1 MSRLRTDHIL
11 VTDEELHALLDT
23 EPSAEPSPVQ
33 TQQPLSTAPIASSCV
48 DPWFKFRNLFLLTL
62 ISAFCIKLL
71 FFTHVAVANF
81 ADHASSAAD
90 LTFYFKL
97 RALFVIT
104 ISAVYLYSYLK
115 DWYFEKVSL
124 LYVGIAATALVM
136 DYFNAY
142 ANLSETPLQWVSGLI
157 ALRLL
162 AILCLVLNAVYAR
175 QAPPMP
181 RHLWS

>member
-1 MSRLRTDHIL
+1 MSRLRIDHIL

-23 EPSAEPSPVQ
+23 EPSAELSSVQPSAHACE
-33 TQQPLSTAPIASSCV
+33 STPHTRA
-48 DPWFKFRNLFLLTL
+48 DPWFKFRNFFLLTL

-81 ADHASSAAD
+81 ADHERTAAD

-97 RALFVIT
+97 RALFVIA

>member
-1 MSRLRTDHIL
+1 MSRLRADHIL

-23 EPSAEPSPVQ
+23 EPSAEPSLINP
-33 TQQPLSTAPIASSCV
+33 TPLHNESTEQFKA
-48 DPWFKFRNLFLLTL
+48 DPWFKFRNFFLLTL
-62 ISAFCIKLL
+62 VSAFCIKLL

-81 ADHASSAAD
+81 ANHESAAAD

-97 RALFVIT
+97 RALFVIA

-142 ANLSETPLQWVSGLI
+142 ANLSETPLQWVPGLI
-157 ALRLL
+157 ALRLI
-162 AILCLVLNAVYAR
+162 AITCLVLNAIHAR

>member
-33 TQQPLSTAPIASSCV
+33 PATLTRESTTHTRV
-48 DPWFKFRNLFLLTL
+48 DPWFKFRNFFLLTL

-81 ADHASSAAD
+81 ADHERTAAD

-97 RALFVIT
+97 RALFVIA
-104 ISAVYLYSYLK
+104 ISAVYLYSYLR
-115 DWYFEKVSL
+115 DWYFDKVSL

>member
-33 TQQPLSTAPIASSCV
+33 APAPARESTTHTRV
-48 DPWFKFRNLFLLTL
+48 DPWFKFRNFFLLTL

-81 ADHASSAAD
+81 ADHERTAAD

-97 RALFVIT
+97 RALFVIA

-115 DWYFEKVSL
+115 DWYFDKVSL

-142 ANLSETPLQWVSGLI
+142 ATLSESPLQWVSGLI

>member
-33 TQQPLSTAPIASSCV
+33 APALARESTTHTRV
-48 DPWFKFRNLFLLTL
+48 DPWFKFRNFFLLTL

-71 FFTHVAVANF
+71 CFTHVAVANF
-81 ADHASSAAD
+81 ADHERTAAD

-97 RALFVIT
+97 RALFVIA

-181 RHLWS
+181 RQLWS

>member
-23 EPSAEPSPVQ
+23 EPSAEPHLVKPTALQSPSNVQ
-33 TQQPLSTAPIASSCV
+33 VKV

-62 ISAFCIKLL
+62 ISAFCIKLF

-81 ADHASSAAD
+81 ADHERNAAN

-97 RALFVIT
+97 RALFVIA

-142 ANLSETPLQWVSGLI
+142 ANLSDTPLQWVSGLI
-157 ALRLL
+157 ALRVL
-162 AILCLVLNAVYAR
+162 AIACLVLNAVYAR

>member
-23 EPSAEPSPVQ
+23 EPSAESSPINPQALANPSTSQ
-33 TQQPLSTAPIASSCV
+33 ASV
-48 DPWFKFRNLFLLTL
+48 DPWFKFRNCFLLTL
-62 ISAFCIKLL
+62 VSAFCIKLL

-81 ADHASSAAD
+81 ADHERTAAD

-97 RALFVIT
+97 RALFVIA
-104 ISAVYLYSYLK
+104 ISAIYLYSYLK
-115 DWYFEKVSL
+115 DWYFDKVSL

-142 ANLSETPLQWVSGLI
+142 ANLSESPLQWVSGLI

-162 AILCLVLNAVYAR
+162 GILCLVLNAVHAR
-175 QAPPMP
+175 QAPAMP

>member
-1 MSRLRTDHIL
+1 MSRLRTDHVL

-23 EPSAEPSPVQ
+23 EPSVEPSLVQ
-33 TQQPLSTAPIASSCV
+33 PEPHFIHDAVTSSRV
-48 DPWFKFRNLFLLTL
+48 DPWFKFRNFFLLIL

-81 ADHASSAAD
+81 ANHERNAAE

-97 RALFVIT
+97 RALFVIA

-115 DWYFEKVSL
+115 DWYFEKVAL

-157 ALRLL
+157 ALRVL
-162 AILCLVLNAVYAR
+162 AIVCLVLNAVHAR

-181 RHLWS
+181 RYLWS

>member
-23 EPSAEPSPVQ
+23 EPLAELNPVQ
-33 TQQPLSTAPIASSCV
+33 PPALVRESTTHTRV
-48 DPWFKFRNLFLLTL
+48 DPWFKFRNFFLLTL

-81 ADHASSAAD
+81 ADHERTAAD

-97 RALFVIT
+97 RALFVIA

-115 DWYFEKVSL
+115 DWYFDKVSL

-142 ANLSETPLQWVSGLI
+142 ANLSESPLQWVSGLI